1 MRRVER
7 PLRPDDTLDR
17 AMELFN
23 DNDLLALPV
32 VDKDRRVLGVVR
44 RYDAA
49 NAYLRRLHEPRT
61 PSSPSLDIGTP
72 SEDLKGP

>member
-1 MRRVER
+1 
-7 PLRPDDTLDR
+7 
-17 AMELFN
+17 
-23 DNDLLALPV
+23 
-32 VDKDRRVLGVVR
+32 VDKERRVLGVVR